1 MRIREITEAPE
12 TNKTAG
18 ASPNQYSVDAKGNYT
33 PLNKAPQPKV
43 GDDLVNKFKSFFT
56 TKSSSSGQMD
66 RNKRNKPNVQVAKP
80 NDQKGTLPNP
90 DATNQK
96 IKNFALKNIAGPK
109 IQNKFAGIDGGV
121 QPKATPNP
129 NRFAGID
136 GGVQPKAT
144 PKQFKKLDQL
154 QPLGPGDK
162 DAKKF
167 FVAKPDV
174 IPPQNKKDTPSTPT
188 PRPKSIKPSAPKKQG
203 RVTYRTLAKLSG
215 IKDPNKIFPG
225 QKVTLPGGGSYTIK
239 KGDTL
244 SGIAQT
250 YRLAQQAKRNNPKVE
265 V

>member
-43 GDDLVNKFKSFFT
+43 GDNLVNKFKSFFT

-96 IKNFALKNIAGPK
+96 MKDFALKNIAGPK

-136 GGVQPKAT
+136 GGVQPKAK
-144 PKQFKKLDQL
+144 PKQFKKLDKME
-154 QPLGPGDK
+154 PLGPPVDRGRQQIK
-162 DAKKF
+162 PAKTEP
-167 FVAKPDV
+167 VP
-174 IPPQNKKDTPSTPT
+174 TPT

-225 QKVTLPGGGSYTIK
+225 QKVTLPGGGSYTVK

-250 YRLAQQAKRNNPKVE
+250 YRLAQQAKRNNPKVD

>member
-33 PLNKAPQPKV
+33 SLNKAPQPKV
-43 GDDLVNKFKSFFT
+43 GDNLVNKFKSFFT
-56 TKSSSSGQMD
+56 TKPSSSGQMN
-66 RNKRNKPNVQVAKP
+66 RNQTNKPNVQVAKP

-121 QPKATPNP
+121 QPKATP
-129 NRFAGID
+129 
-136 GGVQPKAT
+136 
-144 PKQFKKLDQL
+144 KQFKKLDQL

-174 IPPQNKKDTPSTPT
+174 IPPQNKKDTPPTPT

-225 QKVTLPGGGSYTIK
+225 QKITLPGGGSYTVK
-239 KGDTL
+239 KGNTL